1 MDLKIIIT
9 MSVILLSINI
19 VLMGMGIFNPENMSK
34 TMPFSLFT
42 GDVNSSI
49 YSGSPTIYYE
59 DIPEGSEATDAFT
72 AIPRYES
79 QNYLEQTSTIKWIL
93 LGSLMGYTAVLNSI
107 GLPYLIILLIVA
119 VVTILQVVGFVYFIA
134 WGWSAMFGGGV

>member
-9 MSVILLSINI
+9 MSVILLSINV
-19 VLMGMGIFNPENMSK
+19 VLMGMGLFSPENMDD

-42 GDVNSSI
+42 GDINSSI
-49 YSGSPTIYYE
+49 YSGSPTIYSE
-59 DIPEGSEATDAFT
+59 DVPEGSEATDTFT

-93 LGSLMGYTAVLNSI
+93 LGSIFGYTAILNSI
-107 GLPYLIILLIVA
+107 GLPFLIILLLVSII
-119 VVTILQVVGFVYFIA
+119 TILQVVGFVYFIA